1 LAKEILKELFML
13 TFEQKQAII
22 EEFSQ
27 LTKKEISL
35 KRINYHFE
43 GSLYEKTIVV
53 EKLHPNGN
61 GFVFVGDLLKYE
73 KEANDN
79 GLVNIRDYSERA
91 LREIIADSIEYLSEE
106 IDDEPII
113 ETWTDRSHTQL
124 KLVYENR
131 SWNVY
136 HNDNLEE
143 AFGTRETAVEYLRE
157 EGFRP
162 AK

>member
-1 LAKEILKELFML
+1 MML

-22 EEFSQ
+22 ESYPQ

-43 GSLYEKTIVV
+43 DTLYEKSIVV

-73 KEANDN
+73 KEVNDK
-79 GLVNIRDYSERA
+79 GLVNIRDYDEAA
-91 LREIIADSIEYLSEE
+91 LREIIEASIEYLSEE
-106 IDDEPII
+106 IVDLPIVEI
-113 ETWTDRSHTQL
+113 WKSRDGSTLDLIFENHTWGVFH
-124 KLVYENR
+124 KG
-131 SWNVY
+131 
-136 HNDNLEE
+136 NLEE
-143 AFGTRETAVEYLRE
+143 MYGTREAAVEYLLE

-162 AK
+162 TK